1 VALNPQLRRDSDVF
15 AWRARSGGLVAS
27 WTTNQFQKVWSADK
41 KEITGGKQGQNGG
54 HKSNQNVEDATMK
67 AAGRISQALQG
78 CHLTKADEKK
88 AGPVLRYTP
97 PSMD

>member
-1 VALNPQLRRDSDVF
+1 MK
-15 AWRARSGGLVAS
+15 
-27 WTTNQFQKVWSADK
+27 TAD
-41 KEITGGKQGQNGG
+41 
-54 HKSNQNVEDATMK
+54 
-67 AAGRISQALQG
+67 RISQALQG